1 MENKMNKP
9 TVVVC
14 DHIHESGLE
23 ILKNSTEI
31 NYVYAADIDKTAL
44 LDVITDAD
52 VCITRSSTD
61 VDEKFL
67 TAAKNLKAVIR
78 AGVGYD
84 NVDMDGCSKRGVIAM
99 NVPTANTIAATELT
113 MTHMLSCTRKMP
125 YAHAQLKDQ
134 RIWKREDWYGQELYG
149 KKLGIIGFGNIGHRV
164 GIRAKGFEMD
174 VITYDPYIQA
184 SKATDLGV
192 EYTEN
197 FDDILSC
204 DIITI
209 HTPKN
214 SETLNMIGEEEI
226 AKMKDGVIL
235 INCARGGL
243 YNEEALYN
251 NLKSKK
257 IAMAGIDV
265 FSKEPATD
273 HPLLDLDNV
282 TVTAH
287 LGANTVE
294 SQYKIATQAA
304 NNAIKSALGI
314 GYPHALNLP
323 IDETKIPS
331 FVKPYLELTQKMGY
345 LIAQMDKSAI
355 ESIKVEAE
363 GEIAEYLESL
373 STFATVGAL
382 THSISNEKINY
393 VNAAFVAE
401 ERGIK
406 LEINEHSNTSAF
418 KNQVSVKITTKHG
431 VNTTSGTIFEEDVQR
446 IIKINDFVVDIEPS
460 GKMILFTNSDVPGVI
475 GNVGTTLANEGINIA
490 DFRLGR
496 SKDGALAV
504 ILVDENVTSKT
515 LEKLAN
521 LEAAKSVAYAQI

>member
-1 MENKMNKP
+1 MNKP
-9 TVVVC
+9 TIVVC
-14 DHIHESGLE
+14 DHIHESGLD
-23 ILKNSTEI
+23 ILKNTSDI

-44 LDVITDAD
+44 LDVIKDAD

-67 TAAKNLKAVIR
+67 NAAENLKAVVR
-78 AGVGYD
+78 AGVGVD

-113 MTHMLSCTRKMP
+113 MTHLLSCMRKMP
-125 YAHAQLKDQ
+125 YAHSQLKDQ

-149 KKLGIIGFGNIGHRV
+149 KKIGVIGFGNIGHRV
-164 GIRAKGFEMD
+164 ALRCKGFEMD
-174 VITYDPYIQA
+174 VVTYDPYIPS
-184 SKATDLGV
+184 SKATDLGIN
-192 EYTEN
+192 YTTN

-214 SETLNMIGEEEI
+214 SETLNMIDEPQI

-243 YNEEALYN
+243 YNEEALVK
-251 NLKSKK
+251 NLKSGK

-265 FSKEPATD
+265 FNKEPATD

-304 NNAIKSALGI
+304 NNAIKSARGI

-331 FVKPYLELTQKMGY
+331 FVKPYLELTQKMAF
-345 LIAQMDKSAI
+345 LIAQMDKNAI
-355 ESIKVEAE
+355 ESIKIEAE
-363 GEIAEYLESL
+363 GEISDYLESL
-373 STFATVGAL
+373 ETFAIVGAL
-382 THSISNEKINY
+382 THSLSNEKINY
-393 VNAAFVAE
+393 VNATFVAN

-406 LEINEHSNTSAF
+406 VDSSVCSNTSAF
-418 KNQVSVKITTKHG
+418 KNQVTVKITTTHG
-431 VNTTSGTIFEEDVQR
+431 VNSTSGTIFDEDVQR
-446 IIKINDFVVDIEPS
+446 IIKINDYLMDIEPS
-460 GKMILFTNSDVPGVI
+460 GKMILLSNSDVPGVI
-475 GNVGTTLANEGINIA
+475 GEVGQILGNESINIA

-496 SKDGALAV
+496 SKNGALAV
-504 ILVDENVTSKT
+504 ILVDEDVSNDTLSK
-515 LEKLAN
+515 LKN
-521 LEAAKSVAYAQI
+521 IEAARTVSYAQI

>member
-1 MENKMNKP
+1 MNKP

-23 ILKNSTEI
+23 ILKNTSDI

-44 LDVITDAD
+44 LDVIKDAD

-67 TAAKNLKAVIR
+67 NAAHNLKAVVR
-78 AGVGYD
+78 AGVGVD
-84 NVDMDGCSKRGVIAM
+84 NVDIDGCSKRGVIAM
-99 NVPTANTIAATELT
+99 NVPTANTLAATELT
-113 MTHMLSCTRKMP
+113 MTHLLSCMRKMP

-149 KKLGIIGFGNIGHRV
+149 KRIGVIGFGNIGHRV
-164 GIRAKGFEMD
+164 ALRCKGFEMD
-174 VITYDPYIQA
+174 VVTYDPYISS

-192 EYTEN
+192 EYTTN
-197 FDDILSC
+197 FDDILAC

-214 SETLNMIGEEEI
+214 SETLNMIDEEQI

-243 YNEEALYN
+243 YNEEALFN
-251 NLKSKK
+251 NLKSRK
-257 IAMAGIDV
+257 IHMAGIDV
-265 FSKEPATD
+265 FNKEPATD

-294 SQYKIATQAA
+294 SQLKIATQAA
-304 NNAIKSALGI
+304 QNAIKSARGI

-331 FVKPYLELTQKMGY
+331 FVKPYLELTQKMAF
-345 LIAQMDKSAI
+345 LIAQMNKSAI
-355 ESIKVEAE
+355 ESIKIEAE
-363 GEIAEYLESL
+363 GEIADYLESL
-373 STFATVGAL
+373 ETFAIVGGL
-382 THSISNEKINY
+382 THSLSNEKLNY
-393 VNAAFVAE
+393 VNATFVAN

-406 LEINEHSNTSAF
+406 VDSSVHTNTSAF
-418 KNQVSVKITTKHG
+418 KNQVTVKITTTHG
-431 VNTTSGTIFEEDVQR
+431 VTTTSGTIFEEDVQR
-446 IIKINDFVVDIEPS
+446 IIKINDYIMDIEPT
-460 GKMILFTNSDVPGVI
+460 GKMILLTNSDVPGVI
-475 GNVGTTLANEGINIA
+475 GNVGNILAQANINIS

-496 SKDGALAV
+496 SKNGALAV
-504 ILVDENVTSKT
+504 ILVDEDVSSDT
-515 LEKLAN
+515 LDKLQK
-521 LEAAKSVAYAQI
+521 LEAARSVSYAQI

>member
-1 MENKMNKP
+1 MSKP
-9 TVVVC
+9 TIVVC
-14 DHIHESGLE
+14 DHIHESGLD
-23 ILKNSTEI
+23 ILKNTSDI

-44 LDVITDAD
+44 LDVIKTAD

-61 VDEKFL
+61 IDDKFL
-67 TAAKNLKAVIR
+67 AAADNLKAVVR
-78 AGVGYD
+78 AGVGVD
-84 NVDMDGCSKRGVIAM
+84 NVDMEGCSKKGIIAM

-113 MTHMLSCTRKMP
+113 MTHMLSCMRKMP
-125 YAHAQLKDQ
+125 YAHGQLKDQ

-149 KKLGIIGFGNIGHRV
+149 KKLGVIGFGNIGHRV
-164 GIRAKGFEMD
+164 ALRAKGFEMD
-174 VITYDPYIQA
+174 VVTYDPYISS
-184 SKATDLGV
+184 SKATDLGI
-192 EYTEN
+192 EYTSN
-197 FDDILSC
+197 FDDILDC

-214 SETLNMIGEEEI
+214 EETLNMIDEAQI

-257 IAMAGIDV
+257 IHMAGIDV
-265 FSKEPATD
+265 FNKEPAID
-273 HPLLDLDNV
+273 HPLLDLDNII
-282 TVTAH
+282 VTAH

-304 NNAIKSALGI
+304 NNAIESARGI

-331 FVKPYLELTQKMGY
+331 FVKPYLELTQKMAF

-355 ESIKVEAE
+355 ESIKIEAE
-363 GEIAEYLESL
+363 GEIASYCDSL

-382 THSISNEKINY
+382 TTALSNEKINY
-393 VNAAFVAE
+393 VNATFVASN
-401 ERGIK
+401 RDIT
-406 LEINEHSNTSAF
+406 LESSEVSNISGY
-418 KNQVSVKITTKHG
+418 KNKVTVKITTTNG
-431 VNTTSGTIFEEDVQR
+431 VNIVSGTIFNDDVQR
-446 IIKINDFVVDIEPS
+446 IIEINNFAMDVEPH
-460 GKMILFTNSDVPGVI
+460 GAMILFTNSDVPGVI
-475 GNVGTTLANEGINIA
+475 GEVGHVLGNNDINIS

-496 SKDGALAV
+496 NKDGALAV
-504 ILVDENVTSKT
+504 ILVDDEVNDEIIKK
-515 LEKLAN
+515 LEN
-521 LEAAKSVAYAQI
+521 LEAAHTVCFVKI

>member
-1 MENKMNKP
+1 M
-9 TVVVC
+9 
-14 DHIHESGLE
+14 
-23 ILKNSTEI
+23 
-31 NYVYAADIDKTAL
+31 
-44 LDVITDAD
+44 
-52 VCITRSSTD
+52 
-61 VDEKFL
+61 
-67 TAAKNLKAVIR
+67 
-78 AGVGYD
+78 
-84 NVDMDGCSKRGVIAM
+84 
-99 NVPTANTIAATELT
+99 
-113 MTHMLSCTRKMP
+113 RKMP
-125 YAHAQLKDQ
+125 YAHSQLKDQ
-134 RIWKREDWYGQELYG
+134 RIWKREDWYGRELFG
-149 KKLGIIGFGNIGHRV
+149 KKIGIIGFGNIGHRV
-164 GIRAKGFEMD
+164 GLRCKAFEME
-174 VITYDPYIQA
+174 VVAYDPYIPA

-197 FDDILSC
+197 FDDILAC

-214 SETLNMIGEEEI
+214 SETINMIDEEEI

-257 IAMAGIDV
+257 ISMAGIDV

-304 NNAIKSALGI
+304 NNAIKSARGI

-331 FVKPYLELTQKMGY
+331 FVKPYLELTQKMAF

-363 GEIAEYLESL
+363 GEIAEYLDSL
-373 STFATVGAL
+373 ETFAVVGAL
-382 THSISNEKINY
+382 THSLSNEKINY
-393 VNAAFVAE
+393 VNATFVAN

-406 LEINEHSNTSAF
+406 VDSSEHSNTSPY
-418 KNQVSVKITTKHG
+418 KNQVCVKITTTHG
-431 VNTTSGTIFEEDVQR
+431 VNSTSGTIFEEEVQR
-446 IIKINDFVVDIEPS
+446 IVKINDYLMDIEPT
-460 GKMILFTNSDVPGVI
+460 GKMILLTNSDVPGVI
-475 GNVGTTLANEGINIA
+475 GNVGQILADDNINIA

-496 SKDGALAV
+496 SKNGALAV
-504 ILVDENVTSKT
+504 ILVDENVEDST
-515 LEKLAN
+515 LKKLQN
-521 LEAAKSVAYAQI
+521 LEAAKSVSYAQI

>member
-1 MENKMNKP
+1 MNKP
-9 TVVVC
+9 TIVVC
-14 DHIHESGLE
+14 DHIHESGLD
-23 ILKNSTEI
+23 ILKNTSDI

-44 LDVITDAD
+44 LDVIKDAD

-67 TAAKNLKAVIR
+67 NAAVNLKAVVR
-78 AGVGYD
+78 AGVGVD

-113 MTHMLSCTRKMP
+113 MTHLLSCMRKMP
-125 YAHAQLKDQ
+125 YAHSQLKDQ

-149 KKLGIIGFGNIGHRV
+149 KKIGVIGFGNIGHRV
-164 GIRAKGFEMD
+164 ALRCKGFEMD
-174 VITYDPYIQA
+174 VVTYDPYIPS
-184 SKATDLGV
+184 SKATDLGIN
-192 EYTEN
+192 YTTN
-197 FDDILSC
+197 FDDILAC

-214 SETLNMIGEEEI
+214 SETLNMIDEPQI

-243 YNEEALYN
+243 YNEEALVK
-251 NLKSKK
+251 NLKSGK

-265 FSKEPATD
+265 FNKEPATD

-304 NNAIKSALGI
+304 NNAIKSARGI

-331 FVKPYLELTQKMGY
+331 FVKPYLELTQKMAF
-345 LIAQMDKSAI
+345 LIAQMDKNAI
-355 ESIKVEAE
+355 ESIKIEAE
-363 GEIAEYLESL
+363 GEISDYLESL
-373 STFATVGAL
+373 ETFAIVGAL
-382 THSISNEKINY
+382 THSLSNEKINY
-393 VNAAFVAE
+393 VNATFVAN

-406 LEINEHSNTSAF
+406 VDSSVCSNTSAF
-418 KNQVSVKITTKHG
+418 KNQVTVKITTTHG
-431 VNTTSGTIFEEDVQR
+431 VNSTSGTIFDEDVQR
-446 IIKINDFVVDIEPS
+446 IIKINDYLMDIEPS
-460 GKMILFTNSDVPGVI
+460 GKMILLSNSDVPGVI
-475 GNVGTTLANEGINIA
+475 GEVGQILGNESINIA

-496 SKDGALAV
+496 SKNGALAV
-504 ILVDENVTSKT
+504 ILVDEDVSNDTLSK
-515 LEKLAN
+515 LKN
-521 LEAAKSVAYAQI
+521 IEAARTVSYAQI